1 MEKDML
7 AICEECSKK
16 YNVDEAKMKGE
27 RARFSCQ
34 ECGNIVV
41 VEKLK
46 KYSQTTPN
54 VPRSGNKSA

>member
-1 MEKDML
+1 ML

-16 YNVDEAKMKGE
+16 YNIDEFKMKGE

-41 VEKLK
+41 VAKQKDDSRAPDAASDFAGSDNE
-46 KYSQTTPN
+46 
-54 VPRSGNKSA
+54 SA